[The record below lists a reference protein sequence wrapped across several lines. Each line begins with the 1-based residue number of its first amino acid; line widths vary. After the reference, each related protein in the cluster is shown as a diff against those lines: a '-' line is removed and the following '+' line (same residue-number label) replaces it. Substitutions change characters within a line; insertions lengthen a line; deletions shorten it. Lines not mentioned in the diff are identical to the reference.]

1 MTLAP
6 SGARGKYL
14 ALWIVSRNLGQLVGG
29 AIKWVNTLAKVSV
42 NEQFWLTFALCSLS
56 KNYEK
61 GVSGGVTPDTYIAFL
76 IIECLAWVL
85 RKPPGTWDILSLL
98 YWIGY
103 HSRCWSPLSNA
114 LSGLTVQ
121 RLSPR
126 KLFPPKWKSSAL
138 QRPWLQNF
146 LCFLRFGRFGHSFTR
161 KPRPYHAHLK
171 AKMLTNLKVVLGIH
185 IWQPISPSALALSH
199 RSSLLSFA
207 CESNVVK

>member
-29 AIKWVNTLAKVSV
+29 AIKWVNTFAKDSV
-42 NEQFWLTFALCSLS
+42 NGQFWLTFALCSLS

-61 GVSGGVTPDTYIAFL
+61 GVSGGVTPDTYVAFL

-85 RKPPGTWDILSLL
+85 QKQPETWNTLSLW

-103 HSRCWSPLSNA
+103 HSRCWSLPSSV
-114 LSGLTVQ
+114 LSGPMVQ
-121 RLSPR
+121 RLSLR
-126 KLFPPKWKSSAL
+126 KPFPPRWKSSAL

-146 LCFLRFGRFGHSFTR
+146 LCALRFGHFGHSFTR
-161 KPRPYHAHLK
+161 KNVTI
-171 AKMLTNLKVVLGIH
+171 MLIKRR
-185 IWQPISPSALALSH
+185 W
-199 RSSLLSFA
+199 R
-207 CESNVVK
+207 